1 MSKKEDK
8 MRQDIVTVEEM
19 SKKLKPILGAKIDK
33 LYMNYSFTDELDKK
47 REIAQFIHALY
58 IKYVSQAVLKDQIL
72 LEPPSKEL
80 VKGEYP
86 VGIINYANND
96 LYPFNMREHD
106 WQRHM
111 CITGMSGSGKTTL
124 AFQLI
129 RNFIVKKKPFL
140 VMDWKKSFRPLMLI
154 DKDIILYTT
163 GNETISNGFKVNINR
178 PPRGVPPKEW
188 ISILTDVII
197 ESFNASYGT
206 AKILA
211 EVLDKAFKDFK
222 VYKGSENYPTWYQIL
237 DRLLEKENE
246 SRSRRRETEWLTSAV
261 RIAHMLT
268 FGDYGKCLSTKGA
281 QELTVEE
288 LLDKKVIFELYSLN
302 TAQKKFFCEYLL
314 TYIYKLKKNMNM
326 VSDTFK
332 HAIIVDEAHN
342 IFLRDRPVYMKETVT
357 DMIYRE
363 MREYGESLIC
373 MDQHVS
379 KLSETVVGNSACII
393 AFQQILPKDVEVI
406 STLTQL
412 RDRRSYFSMLPVG
425 QAVVRL
431 AERYNDPFMIKVPFI
446 QLKRESVSNEYVIM
460 RMNRYAQEYNLQR
473 AIEMSREGRIDE
485 ELEEIKNIYYQ
496 SGVNTTVDELK
507 EIHVNKEPKRYKEI
521 IEENITKEEKAF
533 LDLVKK
539 QELSVSQVYKKL
551 GLSARKGNKI
561 KESLLK
567 KQLIQVKEEKST
579 KGWKKLLI
587 PSQEISVAA

>member
-1 MSKKEDK
+1 MIR
-8 MRQDIVTVEEM
+8 MQGIITVEEM
-19 SKKLKPILGAKIDK
+19 CKKLKPILGGKIDK
-33 LYMNYSFTDELDKK
+33 LYINYSFSDELDKK

-58 IKYVSQAVLKDQIL
+58 IKYVSHAVLKNQIL
-72 LEPPSKEL
+72 LEPPAKQL

-86 VGIINYANND
+86 VGIVSYANNNI
-96 LYPFNMREHD
+96 YTFNLREQD
-106 WQRHM
+106 WQRHV

-154 DKDIILYTT
+154 DKDIILFTV
-163 GNETISNGFKVNINR
+163 GNESVSNGFKVNINK

-188 ISILTDVII
+188 ISILTDIII
-197 ESFNASYGT
+197 ESFNASHGT

-211 EVLDKAFKDFK
+211 ETLDQAFKDFK

-237 DRLLEKENE
+237 DRLLEKETE
-246 SRSRRRETEWLTSAV
+246 SKTRRRETEWLTSAV

-268 FGDYGKCLSTKGA
+268 FGDYGRCLGTKGA
-281 QELTVEE
+281 EEMTVEE
-288 LLDKKVIFELYSLN
+288 LLEKKVIFEMYSLN

-326 VSDTFK
+326 ITDTFK

-373 MDQHVS
+373 LDQHVS

-412 RDRRSYFSMLPVG
+412 REHRNYFSMLDVG

-431 AERYNDPFMIKVPFI
+431 AERYNDPFLIKGPFI
-446 QLKRESVSNEYVIM
+446 PLKRQSVSNEYVIK
-460 RMNRYAQEYNLQR
+460 RMTKYMQEYKLR
-473 AIEMSREGRIDE
+473 KAIENSKEEALINEME
-485 ELEEIKNIYYQ
+485 ELRKIYYT
-496 SGVNTTVDELK
+496 SGVNTMVDELK
-507 EIHVNKEPKRYKEI
+507 KVHINKEPRTYKEI
-521 IEENITKEEKAF
+521 IEEKLLDEEKAF
-533 LDLVKK
+533 LNLIKK
-539 QELSVSQVYKKL
+539 QELSVSQAYKKL
-551 GLSARKGNKI
+551 GLSARKGNQI
-561 KESLLK
+561 KEALLRK
-567 KQLIQVKEEKST
+567 KLIEVREEKNE
-579 KGWKKLLI
+579 KGWRKLLI
-587 PSQEISVAA
+587 PTREVGIVA